1 MAVKMVNTRAVW
13 PFFFPAMKLD
23 VCEKYYFQLRILS
36 IPVFFCFCC
45 LYLFIYL
52 FISFNMVHDQ
62 FLMAEL
68 PCTAS
73 LNPCLG

>member
-1 MAVKMVNTRAVW
+1 MVNTRAVW

-36 IPVFFCFCC
+36 IPATFRFCC
-45 LYLFIYL
+45 LYLFFY
-52 FISFNMVHDQ
+52 FNMVHDQ